1 MPGLPLL
8 LACSCLSLFCLSGLA
23 SPSSVYRPNDAVDAY
38 SEPNKF
44 ENSNKNDSPDPENL
58 PSITR
63 TKSLNM
69 AVDAAMNRALE
80 TLNHITLQDSKSQ
93 NVREKA
99 AVSDCWK
106 FYEFTISRLN
116 QTLNPSP
123 KSTSLDVQ
131 TWLSAA
137 LTNLENCKAS
147 ITELNVRN
155 SVGLEFLSDNVSELI
170 SNSLAINAEIMEK
183 NVNQKSLPS
192 WLPEGYSK
200 NFKLTENT
208 AQLVVAQDGS
218 GNFRTIKQALDAA
231 SKRRN
236 SARIVIHIK
245 QGKYYEYLEISSYMK
260 NIMLVGDG
268 IGKTIITGNKSVA
281 SGYTT
286 FQSSTVKVMGDGFV
300 ARDITFRNTAGAES
314 SQAVALFSSSDFS
327 AFYRCAFEGY
337 QDTLWANS
345 NRQFF
350 EDCHI
355 YGTIDFIFGNAA
367 VVIQNSFIYA
377 RKPKRGQSVV
387 ITAQGR
393 TDPNQKTG
401 ISIINCKV
409 QAGPDLRPV
418 VGQYNVYLGRPWM
431 KYSCTIYLKTFLGS
445 LINPLG
451 WMDWS
456 DHSRENTV
464 YYGEYGNWGP
474 GSSTKGR
481 VKWPGYRVIT
491 SATEAKKF
499 SVANFIGGKAW
510 LPETGVP
517 FAAGL

>member
-8 LACSCLSLFCLSGLA
+8 LCLSLFCLSGFA
-23 SPSSVYRPNDAVDAY
+23 SQSSINHPNNDVDAY
-38 SEPNKF
+38 SDANKF
-44 ENSNKNDSPDPENL
+44 KNFNKNGSPDPENR
-58 PSITR
+58 PSTTR

-80 TLNHITLQDSKSQ
+80 TLNHIKLLDLKSQ

-99 AVSDCWK
+99 ALFDCWK
-106 FYEFTISRLN
+106 FYEFTINQLN
-116 QTLNPSP
+116 QTLNPSL

-137 LTNLENCKAS
+137 LTNLGNCKTS

-155 SVGLEFLSDNVSELI
+155 SVVLEFLSDDVSELI

-192 WLPEGYSK
+192 CLPQGNSK
-200 NFKLTENT
+200 IFMLSENT
-208 AQLVVAQDGS
+208 AKLEVAQDGS

-236 SARIVIHIK
+236 SSRIVIHIK
-245 QGKYYEYLEISSYMK
+245 QGKYQEYLEFSSNMK

-268 IGKTIITGNKSVA
+268 MGKTIITGSKSFA

-286 FQSSTVKVMGDGFV
+286 LQSSTVKVMGDGFV
-300 ARDITFRNTAGAES
+300 ARDITFSNTAGAES
-314 SQAVALFSSSDFS
+314 GQAVALFSSSDFS

-337 QDTLWANS
+337 QDTLWASS
-345 NRQFF
+345 NRQLFR
-350 EDCHI
+350 ECHI

-377 RKPKRGQSVV
+377 RKPKRS
-387 ITAQGR
+387 
-393 TDPNQKTG
+393 
-401 ISIINCKV
+401 
-409 QAGPDLRPV
+409 AGPDLRPV
-418 VGQYNVYLGRPWM
+418 LRQYKVYLGRPWM
-431 KYSCTIYLKTFLGS
+431 KYSRTIYLKSFLDS
-445 LINPLG
+445 LINPSG
-451 WMDWS
+451 WMDWNT
-456 DHSRENTV
+456 DYSRENTV
-464 YYGEYGNWGP
+464 YYGEYGNYGP

-491 SATEAKKF
+491 SAIEAKQF
-499 SVANFIGGKAW
+499 SVAKFIDGKAW

-517 FAAGL
+517 FSAGL

>member
-8 LACSCLSLFCLSGLA
+8 LCLSLFCLSGFA
-23 SPSSVYRPNDAVDAY
+23 SQSSINHPNNDVDAY
-38 SEPNKF
+38 SDANKF
-44 ENSNKNDSPDPENL
+44 ENFNKNKSPDPENR
-58 PSITR
+58 PSTTR

-80 TLNHITLQDSKSQ
+80 TLSHIKLLDLKSQ

-99 AVSDCWK
+99 ALFDCWK
-106 FYEFTISRLN
+106 FYEFTINQLN
-116 QTLNPSP
+116 QTLNPSL

-137 LTNLENCKAS
+137 LTNLGNCKTS

-155 SVGLEFLSDNVSELI
+155 SVVLEFLSDDVSELI

-192 WLPEGYSK
+192 WLPQGNSK
-200 NFKLTENT
+200 IFMLSENT
-208 AQLVVAQDGS
+208 ANLVVAQDGS

-236 SARIVIHIK
+236 SSRIVIHIK
-245 QGKYYEYLEISSYMK
+245 QGKYQEYLEISLNMK

-268 IGKTIITGNKSVA
+268 MGKTIITGSKSFA

-286 FQSSTVKVMGDGFV
+286 LQSSTVKVMGDGFV
-300 ARDITFRNTAGAES
+300 ARDITFSNTAGAES
-314 SQAVALFSSSDFS
+314 GQAVALFSSSDFS

-337 QDTLWANS
+337 QDTLWASS
-345 NRQFF
+345 NRQLFR
-350 EDCHI
+350 ECHI

-418 VGQYNVYLGRPWM
+418 LRQYKVYLGRPWM
-431 KYSCTIYLKTFLGS
+431 KYSRTIYLKSFLDS
-445 LINPLG
+445 LINPSG
-451 WMDWS
+451 WMDWNT
-456 DHSRENTV
+456 DYSRENTV
-464 YYGEYGNWGP
+464 YYGEYGNYGP

-491 SATEAKKF
+491 SAIEAKQF
-499 SVANFIGGKAW
+499 SVAKFIDGKAW

-517 FAAGL
+517 FSAGL